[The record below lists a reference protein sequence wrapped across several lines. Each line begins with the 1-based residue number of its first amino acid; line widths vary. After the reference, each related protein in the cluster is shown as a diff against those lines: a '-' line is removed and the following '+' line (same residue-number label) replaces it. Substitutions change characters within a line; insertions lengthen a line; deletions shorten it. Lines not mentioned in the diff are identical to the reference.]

1 MPSKKTA
8 QIASNSSALGGSVQ
22 HGLLWM
28 LLGAALIV
36 VASCVV
42 YWPSIH
48 GQFLLDD
55 DQLVTESPL
64 VHATDGLYRMWFTAE
79 PLDYWPVSNSV
90 FWAEWRLWGNK
101 TTGYRVVN
109 LLLHIAN
116 ALLVW
121 AVLQKLKI
129 PGAWLAGLLFA
140 VHPVNVEAVA
150 WISQLKTLLSATFF
164 LVSIWCYLQFD
175 MRGALQSKEGKV
187 NAGAGSEAWY
197 VLSLV
202 LFVIAL
208 LSKGSVATL
217 PVLLLI
223 ILWWYHG
230 KITRQDVLR
239 VAPFFLVAIV
249 LAGVNIWFQS
259 HGKTLDIRQASL
271 GERILTAGAV
281 GWFYLY
287 KALVPLNL
295 SFVYPLWQ
303 VRTADWR
310 WWVPLVATVLVTVAL
325 WSGRNSKRWPWVRP
339 VFCAWLFYWAALGPV
354 LGLAD
359 VSYMRFSLVADHYQ
373 YLALPAVLA
382 VLATAVLRFATRL
395 ERPIQTVAQVG
406 VGVVVIGL
414 VLLAAKQSL
423 LYDDR
428 LTLYTDTLQKNPTCF
443 LAYNNLGVVLMDAGR
458 NAEAIDQLNKALLI
472 EPGYS
477 GARYNLAVALGTIGR
492 QQEAVEQ
499 YRRTLKD
506 EPDNEKAL
514 VGLAIAL
521 DQTGELRE
529 SIDLFKTALKLN
541 PNNEKTHLGLAIVLD
556 QIGERKAAI
565 EELRIALK
573 LNPNDAGIHNK
584 LGIKLSE
591 EGQLPEAIEEIR
603 KAAKLEPNNTDYQS
617 NLKELMNRVQQ
628 H

>member
-8 QIASNSSALGGSVQ
+8 PVASSLVVPESGGR
-22 HGLLWM
+22 HALLWE
-28 LLGAALIV
+28 LLAGVLIV
-36 VASCVV
+36 GASCVV
-42 YWPSIH
+42 YWPSLH
-48 GQFLLDD
+48 GEFLLDD

-64 VHATDGLYRMWFTAE
+64 VHATDGLYRMWFTIEA
-79 PLDYWPVSNSV
+79 LDYWPVSNSA
-90 FWAEWRLWGNK
+90 FWAEWRLWGK
-101 TTGYRVVN
+101 ETTGYRVVN
-109 LLLHIAN
+109 LALHIAN

-121 AVLQKLKI
+121 AVLRKLQI

-150 WISQLKTLLSATFF
+150 WIAQLKTVLSATFF

-175 MRGALQSKEGKV
+175 ARGALQSSDGR
-187 NAGAGSEAWY
+187 ADSGAGSNAWY

-202 LFVIAL
+202 TFVIAL

-223 ILWWYHG
+223 VLWWYHG
-230 KITRQDVLR
+230 KIKGRDVVR

-249 LAGVNIWFQS
+249 LAAVNIWFQS
-259 HGKTLDIRQASL
+259 HGKTLDIRQASF
-271 GERILTAGAV
+271 GQRILAAGAV

-287 KALVPLNL
+287 KAIVPLNL

-310 WWVPLVATVLVTVAL
+310 WWVPLAATVLVTVAL
-325 WSGRNSKRWPWVRP
+325 WSGRNSPRWPWIRP
-339 VFCAWLFYWAALGPV
+339 VLCAWLFYWAALGPV

-359 VSYMRFSLVADHYQ
+359 VAYMRFSLVADHYQ
-373 YLALPAVLA
+373 YLALPAMLA
-382 VLATAVLRFATRL
+382 VLAAAVWTLAMRL
-395 ERPIQTVAQVG
+395 QRPWQTGVQVG
-406 VGVVVIGL
+406 IGVVVIA
-414 VLLAAKQSL
+414 LAFLAIRQSA

-428 LTLYTDTLQKNPTCF
+428 FTLYTNTLQKNPTCC

-458 NAEAIDQLNKALLI
+458 TSEAIDELNKALQI

-477 GARYNLAVALGTIGR
+477 GARYNLAVALGMTGR
-492 QQEAVEQ
+492 QREAVEQ
-499 YRRTLKD
+499 YRLTLKD

-521 DQTGELRE
+521 DQAGEQRAA
-529 SIDLFKTALKLN
+529 IDVFKTALKLN
-541 PNNEKTHLGLAIVLD
+541 PNNEKTHMGLAIVLD
-556 QIGERKAAI
+556 QIGEKSAAI
-565 EELRIALK
+565 EELRIALQ
-573 LNPNDAGIHNK
+573 LNPNDAAIHNK

-591 EGQLPEAIEEIR
+591 VGQLPEAIEEIR
-603 KAAKLEPNNTDYQS
+603 KAAKLEPSNMDYQG
-617 NLKELMNRVQQ
+617 NLKELLNRVQQ